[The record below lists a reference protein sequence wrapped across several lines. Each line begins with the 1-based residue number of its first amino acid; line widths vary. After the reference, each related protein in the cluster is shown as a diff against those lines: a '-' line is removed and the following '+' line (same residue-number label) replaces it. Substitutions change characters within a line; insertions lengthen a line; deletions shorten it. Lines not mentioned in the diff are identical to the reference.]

1 MRIKRK
7 CEFCHSEYDSFDDI
21 ESIVKYGI
29 GFCPY
34 CVEINQLKEFLES
47 YSDKHHEKE
56 WDNDVHKKNMIKDDV
71 QHVKGVTSYTSRHYD
86 STYKVE
92 GRSKFVIELIETIDY
107 VRRLLA
113 VEVGGQIEILDSIYE
128 KKDVFWGETGNLLRY
143 VHNASFEYVV
153 IKLKELLSGNKSK
166 YSITKIR
173 NILTN
178 NRNKVFENQK
188 IFTVFKYDNG
198 DEFEIKYDPFPIIDY
213 LDKIENLLNSYKH
226 IINAIADY
234 RDNYFAHIS
243 KLKDNESSKNLSYVN
258 IKRIYNMLKLIYDGF
273 LFAIAPDKLTS
284 LFVEHNIWFSHL
296 NNLVNKYKKEKGESY
311 D

>member
-1 MRIKRK
+1 MK
-7 CEFCHSEYDSFDDI
+7 
-21 ESIVKYGI
+21 
-29 GFCPY
+29 
-34 CVEINQLKEFLES
+34 
-47 YSDKHHEKE
+47 
-56 WDNDVHKKNMIKDDV
+56 
-71 QHVKGVTSYTSRHYD
+71 
-86 STYKVE
+86 
-92 GRSKFVIELIETIDY
+92 
-107 VRRLLA
+107 
-113 VEVGGQIEILDSIYE
+113 

-178 NRNKVFENQK
+178 NKNKVFGNQN

-198 DEFEIKYDPFPIIDY
+198 EEFKIKYDPFPIIDY
-213 LDKIENLLNSYKH
+213 LDKINSYKH

-243 KLKDNESSKNLSYVN
+243 ERKDNKSSKNLNYVN
-258 IKRIYNMLKLIYDGF
+258 IKRIYNMIKLIYDGF

-284 LFVEHNIWFSHL
+284 LFVEHNFMFFHL
-296 NNLVNKYKKEKGESY
+296 NNLVNKYKKEKGENY